1 MAGTLYE
8 PMLVQGVVTGGAN
21 QTHTVVRAIEIYDAT
36 VFATAT
42 QAGGTITI
50 TTAAGAATDGIA
62 CATDGAVDRA
72 ATLDNANKLAAAG
85 STLTFTVAGAATAG
99 VATVHCFVTGSG
111 TALA

>member
-1 MAGTLYE
+1 MAGTLYNT
-8 PMLVQGVVTGGAN
+8 MLVQGVVTGGAN

-42 QAGGTITI
+42 QGGGSITI
-50 TTAAGAATDGIA
+50 TTAGGAATDAID
-62 CATDGAVDRA
+62 CASDGVVDRA
-72 ATLDNANKLAAAG
+72 TRLNDANKLAAAG
-85 STLTFTVAGAATAG
+85 STLTFTVGGAATAG